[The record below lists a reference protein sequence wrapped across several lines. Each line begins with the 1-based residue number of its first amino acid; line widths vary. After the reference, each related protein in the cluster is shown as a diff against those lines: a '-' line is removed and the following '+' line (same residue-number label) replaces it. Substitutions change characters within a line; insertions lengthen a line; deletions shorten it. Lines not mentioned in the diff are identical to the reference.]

1 MRLKTL
7 FLLTAAI
14 LSIAS
19 MAGTVRQTRLEH
31 PKWTYLDR
39 GHEDEVKQRVA
50 HWWDHR
56 KARQTGVAHVWEL
69 CQSTK

>member
-1 MRLKTL
+1 MRNLRTL
-7 FLLTAAI
+7 LLLTAAI

-31 PKWTYLDR
+31 PSWSFLDR
-39 GHEDEVKQRVA
+39 GHEAEVKQRVA

-56 KARQTGVAHVWEL
+56 R
-69 CQSTK
+69 SR